1 MTGVHALNNILTH
14 FSLPALYT
22 RQLLRMHSDY
32 RAAGMKPVSVS
43 ETVRA
48 AREKDDQ
55 KWEHTKKMAKEVEKA
70 RVAEQLSK
78 KSAAAKKAN
87 LRAAAG
93 MAPPPQRG
101 KKKTK

>member
-1 MTGVHALNNILTH
+1 MNNILTH
-14 FSLPALYT
+14 FSLPAPYT
-22 RQLLRMHSDY
+22 RQVLRMHSDY
-32 RAAGMKPVSVS
+32 RVAGMKPVSVS
-43 ETVRA
+43 EKVRT

-55 KWEHTKKMAKEVEKA
+55 DWAHTKKMAKEVERV

-87 LRAAAG
+87 LRAAAR
-93 MAPPPQRG
+93 MAQPTQRG